1 MENKWSVKY
10 GVRENAEC
18 IFPLLLQRFHAPLL
32 AQVFLNFLNSAPFES
47 SQMIQ
52 LFTEVLLAESFE
64 KTQKVP
70 SLKSLKKLEPSFLYS
85 LCRNLTMLANII
97 K

>member
-1 MENKWSVKY
+1 MQ
-10 GVRENAEC
+10 NAY
-18 IFPLLLQRFHAPLL
+18 LLYFCKDSTRLFH
-32 AQVFLNFLNSAPFES
+32 F
-47 SQMIQ
+47 
-52 LFTEVLLAESFE
+52 FTEVLSAESFE

-70 SLKSLKKLEPSFLYS
+70 SLKSLKKLEPSFLFS

>member
-1 MENKWSVKY
+1 MQ
-10 GVRENAEC
+10 NAYFLYSYMHIC
-18 IFPLLLQRFHAPLL
+18 MHNAYFLYSCKDSTRIFHF
-32 AQVFLNFLNSAPFES
+32 
-47 SQMIQ
+47 
-52 LFTEVLLAESFE
+52 FTEVLLAESFK

-70 SLKSLKKLEPSFLYS
+70 SLKSLKKLEPSFLFS

>member
-1 MENKWSVKY
+1 MQ
-10 GVRENAEC
+10 NAY
-18 IFPLLLQRFHAPLL
+18 FLYSYKDSSLFH
-32 AQVFLNFLNSAPFES
+32 F
-47 SQMIQ
+47 
-52 LFTEVLLAESFE
+52 FTEVLLAESFE